1 MHMNFHIT
9 QSAALL
15 TLLILICVP
24 ASAYYLSIDTPS
36 EVKAGE
42 TILVTGKT
50 DIPPPDKVEIV
61 LSHSINIPIEIER
74 HAIQISERGETE
86 FNVSFDTEGLEKGNY
101 KVEALAQNQRSFSSG
116 SRTIRVVKLV
126 DRSDMVRFTSSQWQ
140 EFDEILEIE
149 GRISG
154 YAENAVQMQV
164 DKDGNIIFGPESIP
178 VSRGEFKSALPI
190 KEGGNYEVIFSDYSG
205 FIGRYSFHVEKKQPS
220 GISPVSTHEETP
232 APTGTSPVSDVTQ
245 KPVESDSKKPVS
257 SIGERISGVS
267 ASADVSRDNPAYF
280 VVKLTDSPVTIQTCD
295 LSDWVFEYK
304 RSGDDPM
311 IRVNEHMGTTP
322 ETVVI
327 ENAGGELYLKVYP
340 YSFKATEKVT
350 ITADSA
356 ESITLSNDAAKA
368 FGVPPRYGSESK
380 DTPFPIIGFIAG
392 ILSVMILVGKRKK

>member
-1 MHMNFHIT
+1 MNFHIT

-42 TILVTGKT
+42 TILVTGST
-50 DIPPPDKVEIV
+50 DIPPPDKIEIV

-74 HAIQISERGETE
+74 HAIHITERGETE

-149 GRISG
+149 GRLSG

-164 DKDGNIIFGPESIP
+164 NKDGITVFGPESIP
-178 VSRGEFKSALPI
+178 VSRGEFKNALPI
-190 KEGGNYEVIFSDYSG
+190 KEGGNYEVTFSDYSG
-205 FIGRYSFHVEKKQPS
+205 FIGRYMFYVEKKQPS
-220 GISPVSTHEETP
+220 GGSADITHQETSVAQDTRPVST
-232 APTGTSPVSDVTQ
+232 VTQ
-245 KPVESDSKKPVS
+245 KPVETDSIKPAVS
-257 SIGERISGVS
+257 QGEKISGVS

-280 VVKLTDSPVTIQTCD
+280 LVKLTGSPVTIQTCEM
-295 LSDWVFEYK
+295 SDWVLEYK
-304 RSGDDPM
+304 KSADDPM
-311 IRVNEHMGTTP
+311 IRINEHMGTTH
-322 ETVVI
+322 ETAII
-327 ENAGGELYLKVYP
+327 ESDGTELFIKVYP
-340 YSFKATEKVT
+340 YSFKATERVT

-356 ESITLSNDAAKA
+356 ESITLSNDAAVA
-368 FGVPPRYGSESK
+368 FGVPPRYGSDTKE
-380 DTPFPIIGFIAG
+380 TPFPVLGFIAG
-392 ILSVMILVGKRKK
+392 ILLVMVMIGKRKE